1 MILYQRYKSMN
12 HNLENNYNDVNYNYF
27 IFHYIIIMFNT
38 LKKMCKPATV
48 YFILS
53 VVTLIVMILSNI
65 GNRRT
70 FCMGEFECPVDN
82 LFLIYLIKLGYILF
96 TTIVL
101 DSLCKNGYASISW
114 FLVFFPL
121 LAYFVSLGLYMV
133 YRNSMVIVV
142 EDEGMF
148 NMY

>member
-1 MILYQRYKSMN
+1 
-12 HNLENNYNDVNYNYF
+12 
-27 IFHYIIIMFNT
+27 MFNT

-101 DSLCKNGYASISW
+101 DSLCKNGYGSISW